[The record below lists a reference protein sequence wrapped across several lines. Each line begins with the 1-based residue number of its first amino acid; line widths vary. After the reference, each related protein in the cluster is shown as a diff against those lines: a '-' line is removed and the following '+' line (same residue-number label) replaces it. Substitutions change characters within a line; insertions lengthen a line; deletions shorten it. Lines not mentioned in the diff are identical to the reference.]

1 MRLYRLLL
9 RVYPASFRDE
19 YGVEMQRLFAERRN
33 HASSVQRLALTLEAL
48 GDAFRTAPAIHFDLL
63 KQDVRYA
70 ARTLSRTPGFAIT
83 AIAVTALG
91 IGAIT
96 AVFSITDRVLLR
108 PLPFKNSADLV
119 QVWERAPGYPQLE
132 PSPSNYRDWRAVQS
146 VFDGIG
152 AHTAVTLNM
161 IREEPEQLAG
171 AAVTADI
178 FPMLG
183 VQPALGRY
191 FLPAEDQP
199 GAPGTVVIS
208 DRLWRTA
215 FGGDPNVVGTHVRL
229 DPDDYVIIGVMP
241 AGFYYPDRDTQLWTP
256 MRFTAGSFADRD
268 NNHLSVVARLKPG
281 VTLDQARG
289 QMDAITAAL
298 EKTYPKENENTRAT
312 VRRLGDQVSVRSRLL
327 LRVLLGASMCVLLI
341 ACTNLASLLL
351 TRFIAR
357 RREITVRAALGAG
370 RERIVR
376 QLLTETLVLSTLGG
390 IAGIAIAAVAT
401 PLLARLV
408 PTTLPVGDATVL
420 DLRVLIFAAG
430 LTTLTGLVFGVVP
443 ALRVWRGADVSGLRE
458 AQRAAIGGRRE
469 RLRGALVV
477 AQVTVSILLL
487 VSAGLMMRA
496 LVRVQSIDPGFK
508 SDSILTLRTSLPD
521 GKYSSTAARVQFYDR
536 VVDEVSALPGV
547 VSAAYIS
554 GAPMVMRGGI
564 WAIEMPGLTTSGSDD
579 QVHTGG
585 LRFVTP
591 GYFRTLGIP
600 IRAGRDVARSDTSD
614 AMNVA
619 VVSASFAH
627 RYWPSGDALG
637 RTFKFAFFDRVIVGV
652 VGDVQVRGLERISEP
667 QVYIPAAQVPDGWL
681 PFFRPKDLLIKTT
694 SEPMSL
700 APAVRRIIRGVDSQI
715 PISSVRTM
723 EDIVG
728 LETAARQTQIRV
740 LALFAGV
747 SLLLTAVGIH
757 GLLSFS
763 VSQRRQ
769 EIGVRMALGARPATV
784 LRMVL
789 RESALLAAI
798 GATIGMI
805 LAYAAGRAFEA
816 LLAGVEPA
824 DVPTFVTAAAV
835 AVVMTLSGSII
846 PALRAIHV
854 DPTTALR
861 A

>member
-1 MRLYRLLL
+1 MQLYRLLL
-9 RVYPASFRDE
+9 RVYPSSFRNE
-19 YGVEMQRLFAERRN
+19 YGTEMQRLFAERR
-33 HASSVQRLALTLEAL
+33 AGATLARRMALTLEAV
-48 GDAFRTAPAIHFDLL
+48 GDAVRTAPAIHLDLL

-70 ARTLSRTPGFAIT
+70 ARTLSRTPGFAVT

-96 AVFSITDRVLLR
+96 SVFSIADRVLLR
-108 PLPFKNSADLV
+108 PLPFKNSGELV

-132 PSPSNYRDWRAVQS
+132 PSPLNYRDWRAIQS
-146 VFDGIG
+146 VFEGIG

-178 FPMLG
+178 FPLLG
-183 VQPALGRY
+183 VQPGLGRY
-191 FLPAEDQP
+191 FLPAEDQA
-199 GAPGTVVIS
+199 GAAGTVVIS
-208 DRLWRTA
+208 DRLWRRE
-215 FGGDPNVVGTHVRL
+215 FGGDPNVIGTHVRL

-241 AGFYYPDRDTQLWTP
+241 AGFYYPDRETQLWTA
-256 MRFTAGSFADRD
+256 MRFTPSSFADRD

-289 QMDAITAAL
+289 QMDAITASL

-312 VRRLGDQVSVRSRLL
+312 VRALGDQVSRQSRLL
-327 LRVLLGASMCVLLI
+327 LRVLLGASVCVLLI

-376 QLLTETLVLSTLGG
+376 QLLTETLLLSTLGG
-390 IAGIAIAAVAT
+390 IAGIAIATFAT

-408 PTTLPVGDATVL
+408 PTTLPVADATVL

-430 LTTLTGLVFGVVP
+430 LTTLTGLLFGVVP

-469 RLRGALVV
+469 RLRGGLVV
-477 AQVTVSILLL
+477 AQVTASILLL

-496 LVRVQSIDPGFK
+496 LLRVQSIDPGFK
-508 SDSILTLRTSLPD
+508 TENVLTMRTSMPD

-536 VVDEVSALPGV
+536 VVYGVSALPGV

-564 WAIEMPGLTTSGSDD
+564 WAIEMPGLTTSGSDAD
-579 QVHTGG
+579 VHTAS

-600 IRAGRDVARSDTSD
+600 MRSGRDVARSDTFDSL
-614 AMNVA
+614 NVA
-619 VVSASFAH
+619 VVSASFAN
-627 RYWPSGDALG
+627 RYWPSGDAIG
-637 RTFKFAFFDRVIVGV
+637 RTFKYAFFDRVIVGV

-667 QVYIPAAQVPDGWL
+667 QVYIPSAQVPDGWL
-681 PFFRPKDLLIKTT
+681 PFFRPKDLLIKT
-694 SEPMSL
+694 SSDPMSL
-700 APAVRRIIRGVDSQI
+700 APAVRRIIRGIDSQV

-728 LETAARQTQIRV
+728 LDTAARQTQIRV
-740 LALFAGV
+740 LALFAAV
-747 SLLLTAVGIH
+747 SLLLAAVGIH
-757 GLLSFS
+757 GLLSFT

-789 RESALLAAI
+789 RESAVLAAAG
-798 GATIGMI
+798 GAFGMM
-805 LAYAAGRAFEA
+805 LAYAAGRAFQA
-816 LLAGVEPA
+816 ILAGVQPG
-824 DVPTFVTAAAV
+824 DLPTFLIAAAV
-835 AVVMTLSGSII
+835 VVITTLVGSIV
-846 PALRAIHV
+846 PALRAVRV

-861 A
+861 